1 MKYSAFICVT
11 ADRLFQEEEK
21 IQNYMETHVS
31 VRNEGDTISLEPIC
45 KNEWGSRY
53 DIYGLSKQVPIAE
66 MPEEFRASLPAVGDW
81 HDVNLFEEEED

>member
-1 MKYSAFICVT
+1 MENYFTWICVK
-11 ADRLFQEEEK
+11 ADNLFQEEEK

-53 DIYGLSKQVPIAE
+53 DIYGKSISFPSDQ
-66 MPEEFRASLPAVGDW
+66 MPEEYRSFLPAVGDW
-81 HDVNLFEEEED
+81 HDISLWEE